1 MPSKEK
7 INVTTKMPAPTGISR
22 PKSVFWTLMLTLL
35 TALALASPAA
45 AVEADLESLT
55 ATSSTAEAGARADI
69 SLSMDFRS
77 GTDDETGFWNLDNP
91 RRIVLE
97 LPPGLVGDAG
107 RFPTCSRAGFAAE
120 QSTPESPASCQA
132 DTQVGMATVEGKS
145 FFEPPVSETT
155 PVFLIDPGEGRPAV
169 IGFYALGTTAVS
181 AVSVRTGGDYGI
193 SSTAESLTT
202 GVSVLGIDVELW
214 GSPASHG
221 LPVTWRPFMTYPT
234 RCDQPLVVTAR
245 VGTYHNVNKLTVMSD
260 DLPTPTGCGDLDF
273 TPGVDVGIL
282 NPAAEQPT
290 GLDVDLTVPDVPDPA
305 FRSQSHLRR
314 AVVKLPEGVTLNP
327 SAATGLTACSDAQ
340 IGLDNGAAPSCPEA
354 SKVGTV
360 EIESPSL
367 RSAMAGSV
375 YVGTQVPGDPY
386 RLFVAAEA
394 EGVLLKLKGSVQA
407 DPNMGQLTATFD
419 ETPQLPFTRFS
430 MRLKGGSRAPLATP
444 QTCGEKTTAS
454 QLTGWSGAVASLLD
468 RSPITTGP
476 GGGACAEP
484 GFAPALRAGTLSPVA
499 GEFSPLSVRIERPDG
514 QQYLQGVQL
523 ELPPGL
529 LAKLRGVP
537 QCGDGAAAAG
547 ACPPQSR
554 VGTATVG
561 AGAGATPFHISGP
574 VYLTGPYKG
583 APLGLAVAIRAVAGP
598 YDLGTVVVRQA
609 LHVDPTTAAVTAVSD
624 PLPSILEGIPLR
636 LRTVD
641 IAIDRPGFT
650 VNPTSCEQQR
660 IAGTLSSTAG
670 ASHQSGVRFQVGD
683 CASLRF
689 GPKLSLRL
697 KGGTQRAA
705 HPQLRAV
712 LRQPA
717 GQANIDRVS
726 VALPR
731 SVFLEQAH
739 IRTVCTRVQYAAG
752 KCPPGSVYGYAQAFS
767 PLLDEPLAGPV
778 YLRSSDNQLPDLVAA
793 LDGQIE
799 IDLVGRIDSV
809 RGGIRTTFASVP
821 DAPVSRFVLQ
831 MKGGKKSLLVNS
843 RDLCQGRH
851 RATVKMTGQNGK
863 RHNSAPVL
871 RSDC

>member
-1 MPSKEK
+1 MLSKEK
-7 INVTTKMPAPTGISR
+7 IDVTKMPALMRMHR
-22 PKSVFWTLMLTLL
+22 PKFALWTLALALAA
-35 TALALASPAA
+35 ALALASPAA
-45 AVEADLESLT
+45 AVEADLESFT

-69 SLSMDFRS
+69 ELSMTFRS

-107 RFPTCSRAGFAAE
+107 RFPPCSRAAFAAE
-120 QSTPESPASCQA
+120 ESRPDGPESCSSEA
-132 DTQVGMATVEGKS
+132 QVGMATVEGKPL
-145 FFEPPVSETT
+145 FGPPQSSTN

-169 IGFYALGTTAVS
+169 IGFYALGVTAVS
-181 AVSVRTGGDYGI
+181 AVSVRTGGDYGVN
-193 SSTAESLTT
+193 STAEGITS
-202 GVSVLGIDVELW
+202 GVSILGIDVELW
-214 GSPASHG
+214 GSPGSHG

-234 RCDQPLVVTAR
+234 RCDQPLTVTAR
-245 VGTYHNVNKLTVMSD
+245 VGIYANPEKLTVISD
-260 DLPTPTGCGDLDF
+260 DLPTPVGCGDLDF
-273 TPGVDVGIL
+273 TPGIDVGIL

-290 GLDVDLTVPDVPDPA
+290 GLDVDLTLPDVSDPA
-305 FRSQSHLRR
+305 RRSQSHLRR

-327 SAATGLTACSDAQ
+327 SAATGLAGCNDAQ
-340 IGLDNGAAPSCPEA
+340 IGLDNGMAPSCPEA
-354 SKVGTV
+354 AKIGTV
-360 EIESPSL
+360 EIESAAL
-367 RSAMAGSV
+367 RSPMAGSV

-386 RLFVAAEA
+386 RLFVAAEG
-394 EGVLLKLKGSVQA
+394 EGVVLKLKGSVNA
-407 DPNMGQLTATFD
+407 DPSTGQLTATFD

-430 MRLKGGSRAPLATP
+430 MQLKGGSRAPLATP
-444 QTCGEKTTAS
+444 QTCGEKTTQA
-454 QLTGWSGAVASLLD
+454 QLTGWSGALAALAD
-468 RSPITTGP
+468 RSPIVTGP
-476 GGGACAEP
+476 AGAACAAP
-484 GFAPALRAGTLSPVA
+484 GFSPALRVGTVSPVA
-499 GEFSPLSVRIERPDG
+499 GEASPLSVQIVRPDG
-514 QQYLQGVQL
+514 QQYLQGVNL
-523 ELPPGL
+523 GLPPGL

-537 QCGDGAAAAG
+537 QCGDAAAAAA
-547 ACPPQSR
+547 ACPLGSR

-561 AGAGATPFHISGP
+561 AGAGATPFNISGP

-583 APLGLAVAIRAVAGP
+583 APLGLAVAIRALAGP

-609 LHVDPTTAAVTAVSD
+609 LRVDPTTAAVTAVSD

-636 LRTVD
+636 LRTIDVT
-641 IAIDRPGFT
+641 IDRPGFT

-670 ASHQSGVRFQVGD
+670 AIAGADIRFQVGD

-689 GPKLSLRL
+689 EPKLSLRL
-697 KGGTQRAA
+697 KGGTKRTA

-717 GQANIDRVS
+717 GEANIDRVS

-752 KCPPGSVYGYAQAFS
+752 KCPAGSVYGYAKAFS
-767 PLLDEPLAGPV
+767 PLLDQPLQGPV
-778 YLRSSDNQLPDLVAA
+778 YLRSSDNQLPDLVAS
-793 LDGQIE
+793 LDGQIH

-809 RGGIRTTFASVP
+809 RGGIRTTFERVP
-821 DAPVSRFVLQ
+821 DAPVSRFELA

-843 RDLCQGRH
+843 TDLCQGQH

-863 RHNSAPVL
+863 RRNSAPAL
-871 RSDC
+871 RTKC